1 MVFSALRDVELRH
14 LHALVAVAEEGS
26 FGRAATRLGFTQSA
40 VSQQVA
46 ALERAI
52 GGPVFDRPGGPRR
65 VELTPEGEVLLEG
78 ALAVLERLEL
88 AADELGRL
96 RAGEAGRL
104 TVGTFQSVSVRLLPD
119 ILGRLRSERPKV
131 EVRLVEADDVDELS
145 RGVLEG
151 SLDASFVVCGTGIDR
166 LELIPVCEDPFVL
179 ITPAGAETGPVAV
192 TRLRD
197 VPLVGQPSSSCQ
209 LLIDRGLQAGGVDPS
224 YVFRSQDNGAV
235 QAMVRAGMGYAV
247 LPGLAV
253 DSNDPG
259 ISILDLDPSIPPRR
273 IALALRAG
281 RTRSPAL
288 ERFVELAQE
297 VCAALQA

>member
-1 MVFSALRDVELRH
+1 MVISGLRDVELRH
-14 LHALVAVAEEGS
+14 LQALVAVAEEGS

-40 VSQQVA
+40 VSQQIA
-46 ALERAI
+46 SLERAV
-52 GGPVFDRPGGPRR
+52 GGAVFDRPGGPRR
-65 VELTPEGEVLLEG
+65 VELTPEGELLLEH
-78 ALAVLERLEL
+78 ALAILERVEL

-96 RAGEAGRL
+96 RAGESGRVS
-104 TVGTFQSVSVRLLPD
+104 VGTFQSVSVRLLPD

-131 EVRLVEADDVDELS
+131 EVRLVEADDEEELR
-145 RGVLEG
+145 RGVVEG
-151 SLDASFVVCGTGIDR
+151 TLDTSFVLSEPLDER

-179 ITPAGAETGPVAV
+179 ITPAGAETGPVPV
-192 TRLRD
+192 GRLNE

-209 LLIDRGLQAGGVDPS
+209 LLIDRGLQAGGVQPN

-253 DSNDPG
+253 DPNDPG
-259 ISILDLDPSIPPRR
+259 IGILDLSPALPPRR

-281 RTRSPAL
+281 RTRS
-288 ERFVELAQE
+288 
-297 VCAALQA
+297 AALDHFVDLAREICAELRA